1 MKKLLICRKSVD
13 QQSLILKTGIITGWS
28 EKLNPMDDE
37 EFKVD
42 FIIKKP
48 FDLSEL
54 SKHINDVIGAE

>member
-1 MKKLLICRKSVD
+1 
-13 QQSLILKTGIITGWS
+13 
-28 EKLNPMDDE
+28 MDDE